1 MKKQIET
8 NAAAAETIM
17 RRMPIM
23 WWQMMSPTAAGEAE
37 MTRMVEEKQ
46 KAMVDGIVAAQ
57 TQLMKETFRFWTTP
71 FFASKSGN
79 ASQRIMDA
87 ATAPARRTV
96 NANVKRLR
104 KG

>member
-1 MKKQIET
+1 MKKQMDT
-8 NAAAAETIM
+8 TAAAAETIM

-23 WWQMMSPTAAGEAE
+23 WWQMLSPTAEGQAE
-37 MTRMVEEKQ
+37 MNRMVAEKQ
-46 KAMVDGIVAAQ
+46 KAVLDGMLAAQ
-57 TQLMKETFRFWTTP
+57 GQMMKEVFRFWTTP
-71 FFASKSGN
+71 LTTTSSNQAG
-79 ASQRIMDA
+79 QRIMDA